1 MKVLVLEDDPKIARF
16 LELEL
21 THEGFDVRTVSDG
34 YDALVVVE
42 EFQPDVVLVDIM
54 VPGIDGVEFTRR
66 IRERREDVGIIMVT
80 ALGEKK
86 NKLEGFE
93 SGADDYVVKPF
104 DIEELLARINA
115 VARRSRL
122 RSHDVIEV
130 GNINIDLAS
139 RKVVVNGEEV
149 ELSKTEFELLVYLA
163 RNVDTV
169 LSKERILDAVW
180 GSDFYGG
187 TNVVE
192 VYVNYLRKKLG
203 GESWRLKTVRG
214 VGYVLRSDDA

>member
-1 MKVLVLEDDPKIARF
+1 MKVLVVEDDPRIARF

-21 THEGFDVRTVSDG
+21 THEGFEVKTVHDG
-34 YDALVVVE
+34 YDALLAVE
-42 EFQPDVVLVDIM
+42 EFQPDVALVDIM
-54 VPGIDGVEFTRR
+54 IPGIDGVEFTRR
-66 IRERREDVGIIMVT
+66 IRERRDDVGIIMVT

-86 NKLEGFE
+86 DKLEGFE

-104 DIEELLARINA
+104 DIEELVARINA
-115 VARRSRL
+115 VARRSRQ
-122 RSHDVIEV
+122 RSHEAIEV
-130 GNINIDLAS
+130 GGIRIDPGS
-139 RKVVVNGEEV
+139 RKVTVNGEEV
-149 ELSKTEFELLVYLA
+149 ELSKTEFELLHYLA
-163 RNVDTV
+163 RNADVV

-203 GESWRLKTVRG
+203 SQAWRLKTVRG
-214 VGYVLRSDDA
+214 VGYVLRSDEG

>member
-115 VARRSRL
+115 VARRSKL
-122 RSHDVIEV
+122 RSRDVIEV

-139 RKVVVNGEEV
+139 RKVIVNGEEV

-163 RNVDTV
+163 RNADTV

-203 GESWRLKTVRG
+203 SESWRLKTVRG

>member
-163 RNVDTV
+163 RNADTV